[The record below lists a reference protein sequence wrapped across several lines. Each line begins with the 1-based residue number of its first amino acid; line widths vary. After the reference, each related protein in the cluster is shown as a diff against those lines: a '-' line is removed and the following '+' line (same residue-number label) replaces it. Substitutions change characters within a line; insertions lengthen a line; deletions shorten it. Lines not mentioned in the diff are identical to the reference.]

1 MSGWPAA
8 IVCRPGLPDRLRR
21 LMEARGAR
29 IRHLP
34 RLIVAALALGALALF
49 AAGCGEEETSHVVE
63 GEPLELGDLHV
74 NVQLT
79 RFLNPNDTE
88 DAEYLEGQPPPPP
101 GENYLAVFMEVEN
114 DGDDTLRLPTAEQIE
129 IEDTTGEVFHP
140 VESDTVFALDLG
152 AEVPPGETIP
162 ADDTAAA
169 EGPVQGGIV
178 LFLLTRAGEE
188 NRPLEMHIEAN
199 GEEGTVE
206 LDL

>member
-1 MSGWPAA
+1 M
-8 IVCRPGLPDRLRR
+8 
-21 LMEARGAR
+21 
-29 IRHLP
+29 
-34 RLIVAALALGALALF
+34 AALALVAIALF

-79 RFLNPNDTE
+79 RFLNPDDAE
-88 DAEYLEGQPPPPP
+88 DSEYLEGQELPPP

-114 DGDDTLRLPTAEQIE
+114 EGDETLQLPTAEEIE
-129 IEDTTGEVFHP
+129 VEDTTGEVFHP

-152 AEVPPGETIP
+152 AEVPAGETIP
-162 ADDTAAA
+162 GDDTAAA
-169 EGPVQGGIV
+169 EGPVQGAIV
-178 LFLLTRAGEE
+178 IFLLTRAAEE
-188 NRPLEMHIEAN
+188 NRPLEMHLEAN

>member
-1 MSGWPAA
+1 MSVLA
-8 IVCRPGLPDRLRR
+8 L
-21 LMEARGAR
+21 
-29 IRHLP
+29 
-34 RLIVAALALGALALF
+34 AALTLF

-79 RFLNPNDTE
+79 RFLNPDDTE

-101 GENYLAVFMEVEN
+101 GQNYLAVFMEVEN
-114 DGDDTLRLPTAEQIE
+114 EGDDELLLPTAEQIV
-129 IEDTTGEVFHP
+129 IEDTTGTTFP
-140 VESDTVFALDLG
+140 PAESDTVFALDLG
-152 AEVPPGETIP
+152 APAPGGETVP

-169 EGPVQGGIV
+169 EGPVQGAIV
-178 LFLLTRAGEE
+178 LFLLTREGEE

>member
-1 MSGWPAA
+1 MSS
-8 IVCRPGLPDRLRR
+8 LPDRLRR
-21 LMEARGAR
+21 FMLARKAR
-29 IRHLP
+29 NRQAG
-34 RLIVAALALGALALF
+34 RLLATVAAVAALALL

-79 RFLNPNDTE
+79 RFLNPNDIT

-101 GENYLAVFMEVEN
+101 GENYLAVFMEIEN
-114 DGDDTLRLPTAEQIE
+114 EGGEELRVPTAEQIE
-129 IEDTTGEVFHP
+129 IEDTTGEKFEP
-140 VESDTVFALDLG
+140 VESDTAFALDLG
-152 AEVPPGETIP
+152 TVLPADERLP

-169 EGPVQGGIV
+169 EGPVQGAIV
-178 LFLLTRAGEE
+178 IFLLTRAAEE
-188 NRPLEMHIEAN
+188 NRPLEMHLEAN